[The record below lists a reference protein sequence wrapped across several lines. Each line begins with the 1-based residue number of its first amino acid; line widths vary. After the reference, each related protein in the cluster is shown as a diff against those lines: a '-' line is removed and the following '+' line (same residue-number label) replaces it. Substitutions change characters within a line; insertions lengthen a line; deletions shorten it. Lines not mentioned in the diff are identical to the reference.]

1 MSARRDRRAM
11 SHAVPNSSG
20 SAAPRLA
27 VPPGACDAHLHI
39 IDDRFPGAGPSPGMT
54 LADYRAL
61 QRRLGVT
68 RAVLVQAKHHG
79 TDPACMLDALAQL
92 GADGRGIAVLTPD
105 QATPALLRTL
115 HVAGVRGLRFSL
127 WNPADQLVTLDMLRP
142 LVAKIAPLGW
152 HAQIHM
158 TGPQIVEAES
168 VLSALPCPIVFDHM
182 ARLPVAEGPNH
193 PGFAVVARLLARG
206 DVWVKLSGAYLN
218 TTTGAPYDDASRI
231 ARAFV
236 AEAPDRMVWGSDW
249 PHVTEKTHKPDDAQ
263 LLDLLGDWAGGTE
276 RAARILRD
284 NPAQLYGFA

>member
-1 MSARRDRRAM
+1 M
-11 SHAVPNSSG
+11 SHSVPHSAG

-54 LADYRAL
+54 LADYRRL

-79 TDPACMLDALAQL
+79 TDPSCLLDALAQL
-92 GADGRGIAVLTPD
+92 GEEGRGIAVLTPE

-115 HVAGVRGLRFSL
+115 HDAGVRGLRFSL
-127 WNPADQLVTLDMLRP
+127 WNPADQLVTLAMLRP
-142 LVAKIAPLGW
+142 LVARIAPLGW

-158 TGPQIVEAES
+158 TGAQIVEAEAI
-168 VLSALPCPIVFDHM
+168 LSNLPCPLVFDHM
-182 ARLPVAEGPNH
+182 ARLPVAEGPDH
-193 PGFAVVARLLARG
+193 AGFAVVARLLARG

-218 TTTGAPYDDASRI
+218 TRSGPPYADAGRI
-231 ARAFV
+231 ARAFL
-236 AEAPDRMVWGSDW
+236 AEAPDRMLWGSDW
-249 PHVTEKTHKPDDAQ
+249 PHVTERTHKPDDAQ
-263 LLDLLGDWAGGTE
+263 LLDLLGDWAGQAS
-276 RAARILRD
+276 AARILRD